1 MFFLFKDLLF
11 TVPNEKD
18 NFIESGG
25 NSLKAI
31 TFLDNLE
38 AQLITQLPKYSI
50 TNINKYL
57 DILLNQ
63 DFSSLVHRLETDAT
77 LGLSQESLAFSPK
90 RKSNLNEFEIDSS
103 ETSAKKEK
111 TSIDFES
118 FETIS
123 KLFISS
129 NLCEQEVA
137 TKIYDL
143 NVSWKYDTLKCVD
156 ATPLIVYKKSYE
168 CPLVLIGSH
177 SRQFICV
184 NGVTGSLI
192 WSFAAQDRIESSACI
207 SKCGHFVIFGKYGN
221 LKKNVCT
228 KCY

>member
-1 MFFLFKDLLF
+1 M
-11 TVPNEKD
+11 
-18 NFIESGG
+18 
-25 NSLKAI
+25 
-31 TFLDNLE
+31 
-38 AQLITQLPKYSI
+38 
-50 TNINKYL
+50 
-57 DILLNQ
+57 
-63 DFSSLVHRLETDAT
+63 
-77 LGLSQESLAFSPK
+77 FSPK
-90 RKSNLNEFEIDSS
+90 RKSNLNEFKIGSS

-137 TKIYDL
+137 TKIFDL

-221 LKKNVCT
+221 LKKNYCT